1 MFKFIIIVLV
11 VLFLF
16 GRIVKWLLKYA
27 LIGFVQQQQYNQTKQ
42 NKNNFN
48 KNEPIKNKDKGG
60 DYIDY
65 EVVK

>member
-1 MFKFIIIVLV
+1 MV

-42 NKNNFN
+42 NQNNFN
-48 KNEPIKNKDKGG
+48 KKEPIKNKDKGG

-65 EVVK
+65 EIVK